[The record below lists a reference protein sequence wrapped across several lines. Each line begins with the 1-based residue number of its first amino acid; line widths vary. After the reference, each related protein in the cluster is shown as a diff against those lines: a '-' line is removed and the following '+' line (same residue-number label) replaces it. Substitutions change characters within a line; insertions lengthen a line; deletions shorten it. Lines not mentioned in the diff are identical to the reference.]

1 MHIAVLDKEKCH
13 PKKCNH
19 ECQFYCPPVR
29 SGTKTIEFVDTQDQ
43 PIINEPLCIGCG
55 ICVRRC
61 PFGAIKIIN
70 VPDEMNKDL
79 FHQYGLNKFRLYSVP
94 ALQKGKVVAIL
105 GKNGLGKTTALNI
118 LSGVTIPNFGDYG
131 KKPDQDL
138 VIEKMA
144 GTQMGQYFKDLYNGK
159 KKVALKNQ
167 YVDQIPRVT
176 KGTIGEIIIRSDID
190 GRKDEIISTLEMQSS
205 LNKDISSCSG
215 GELQKLAI
223 AVTLLK
229 NADVMMFDEMS
240 SYLDIGDR
248 LRIARIIQDIAKDKT
263 IMVVEHDLAI
273 LDWIADEISPI
284 YGESGA
290 YGVIGIQRSTNKAIN
305 SFLSGYLKEENVRI
319 STHTI
324 EFSKRSAKRT
334 HSQETLVTWQD
345 VRKTRGDFTIS
356 SDNGDIARGEVVGAM
371 GRNALGK
378 TTFVKMLAGVLEMDQ
393 GSISRKLRIAYKPQ
407 YISTTFEGTAF
418 EMLSQ
423 SLKERMSENFVKGD
437 ILAPLDINEIMYSK
451 VQDLSG
457 GEMQRLSIAL
467 TLGTDADL
475 YLLDEPSA
483 HLDASFRMATARVI
497 RRVMENTKRSAIVV
511 DHDIYFT
518 DLISDRLMVF
528 QGKPGIEATTFGPTD
543 MRTGMNMFL
552 KGVGITFRRDEKTM
566 RPRINKAN
574 SSLDRQQK
582 EIGEYYYSQ

>member
-176 KGTIGEIIIRSDID
+176 KGTIGEIIVRSDID

-345 VRKTRGDFTIS
+345 VRKTLGDFTIS

-437 ILAPLDINEIMYSK
+437 ILAPLDINEIMYSN

>member
-223 AVTLLK
+223 AITLLK

-345 VRKTRGDFTIS
+345 VRKTLGDFTIS

-437 ILAPLDINEIMYSK
+437 ILAPLDINEIMYSN

>member
-345 VRKTRGDFTIS
+345 VRKTLGDFTIS
-356 SDNGDIARGEVVGAM
+356 SDKGEIGRGEVVGAM

-437 ILAPLDINEIMYSK
+437 ILAPLDINEIMYSN

>member
-223 AVTLLK
+223 AITLLK

-437 ILAPLDINEIMYSK
+437 ILAPLDINEIMYSN

>member
-94 ALQKGKVVAIL
+94 VLQKGKVVAIL

-223 AVTLLK
+223 AITLLK

-334 HSQETLVTWQD
+334 HSQETLVNWQD
-345 VRKTRGDFTIS
+345 VRKTLGDFTIS
-356 SDNGDIARGEVVGAM
+356 SDKGEIGRGEVVGAM

-437 ILAPLDINEIMYSK
+437 ILAPLDINEIMYSN

>member
-334 HSQETLVTWQD
+334 HSQEALVTWQD
-345 VRKTRGDFTIS
+345 VRKTLGDFTIS

>member
-176 KGTIGEIIIRSDID
+176 KGTIGEIIVRSDID
-190 GRKDEIISTLEMQSS
+190 GRKDEIISTLEMQPS

-345 VRKTRGDFTIS
+345 VRKTLGDFTIS

-437 ILAPLDINEIMYSK
+437 ILAPLDINEIMYSN

>member
-437 ILAPLDINEIMYSK
+437 ILAPLDINEIMYSN